1 MIDYLYLLF
10 IFIFAFIFRSIL
22 RVFFKK
28 DIDFDTYF
36 HLYFIEF
43 IRNNGTKNLIEQ
55 KRFIKPFGLNYPWM
69 MHFFIS
75 LFPKKFDMLFERFFN
90 PLLDSV
96 FTISLYIVTFYITES
111 NNQALILVILYL
123 FTPAMFTTLSLGPRI
138 KSFTPRLFGE
148 IVGGMM
154 FIFEYLYFI
163 NDNYIYLLLAILF
176 SGLAYLS
183 SKFSVQ
189 AIVFI
194 SIFLFLFTFDTEYL
208 VVLIG
213 GFILSMILSRG
224 KYIEVLKQQVEHLKW
239 YFIRNIQGKM
249 SVSNRNSLKILV
261 EYLKNKRYKKIIS
274 TLLFDNTFIIILTRF
289 PLVYLALYFIY
300 EGYITNEKL
309 ELVDYFIISSFI
321 LFFISSLK
329 WFLFI
334 GEAERYINYMVFF
347 ILLKV
352 TLFFEENMFYL
363 VTFIMY
369 GFIFYILDF
378 ILLKKNK
385 LNQSNIDDEL
395 ILWLNNQEKELK
407 IATIPYHLGGWKL
420 TYETKHDWLYHLV
433 WLNLKEKNFLD
444 SNYTKKYPFLDIYKA
459 DKIIDEYNLDYI
471 FYNKQALDK
480 NYGEKYE
487 IPTNLKQIQ
496 ISENVFALYK

>member
-1 MIDYLYLLF
+1 MEMLNISLLF
-10 IFIFAFIFRSIL
+10 LFSLFFRFFLRFIY
-22 RVFFKK
+22 KK

-36 HLYFIEF
+36 HLFLINHLRINGIQNMIE
-43 IRNNGTKNLIEQ
+43 T

-90 PLLDSV
+90 PFLDSL
-96 FTISLYIVTFYITES
+96 FTISLYIVTYYITDS
-111 NNQALILVILYL
+111 NNQALIVAILYL

-148 IVGGMM
+148 IVSSMM
-154 FIFEYLYFI
+154 FIFEYLYFL
-163 NDNYIYLLLAILF
+163 NDNYLFLILAIVF
-176 SGLAYLS
+176 SGFAYLS

-189 AIVFI
+189 AIVFM
-194 SIFLFLFTFDTEYL
+194 SIFLFLFTFDIEYL

-224 KYIEVLKQQVEHLKW
+224 KYFEVLKQQVEHLKW
-239 YFIRNIQGKM
+239 YFIKNIQGEM
-249 SVSNRNSLKILV
+249 SVSKRNSLKVLV
-261 EYLKNKRYKKIIS
+261 EYLKNKKYKKIIGA
-274 TLLFDNTFIIILTRF
+274 LLFQNTFVIILTRF

-300 EGYITNEKL
+300 DDYIINGKL

-321 LFFISSLK
+321 IFFISSLK

-347 ILLKV
+347 IILKV
-352 TLFFEENMFYL
+352 SFFLEENILYL
-363 VTFIMY
+363 VVFMIC
-369 GFIFYILDF
+369 GIIFYILDF
-378 ILLKKNK
+378 ILLWKETNKNSV
-385 LNQSNIDDEL
+385 NDEL
-395 ILWLNNQEKELK
+395 INWLNYKNKELK
-407 IATIPYHLGGWKL
+407 IATIPYHLGGWRIV
-420 TYETKHDWLYHLV
+420 ESTKHNWLYGV
-433 WLNLKEKNFLD
+433 FFIDDNDTKTLN
-444 SNYTKKYPFLDIYKA
+444 SYTKKYPFLDINKA

-487 IPTNLKQIQ
+487 IPFNLKQIQ
-496 ISENVFALYK
+496 ISENIFALYK

>member
-1 MIDYLYLLF
+1 MDILYILF
-10 IFIFAFIFRSIL
+10 LFLFSLFFRFFL
-22 RVFFKK
+22 RFVFKK
-28 DIDFDTYF
+28 NIDFDTYF
-36 HLYFIEF
+36 HLFLINHLRINGIQNMIE
-43 IRNNGTKNLIEQ
+43 T
-55 KRFIKPFGLNYPWM
+55 KRFIKPFGLNYPWI

-75 LFPKKFDMLFERFFN
+75 LFPRKFDMFFERFFN
-90 PLLDSV
+90 PFLDSL
-96 FTISLYIVTFYITES
+96 FTVCLYIVTFYINES
-111 NNQALILVILYL
+111 NNQALTVTILYL
-123 FTPAMFTTLSLGPRI
+123 FTPAMFTTLSMGPRI

-148 IVGGMM
+148 IVGGVM
-154 FIFEYLYFI
+154 FIFEYLYFL
-163 NDNYIYLLLAILF
+163 NNNYIYLILAIIF
-176 SGLAYLS
+176 AGFAYLS

-189 AIVFI
+189 AIIFI
-194 SIFLFLFTFDTEYL
+194 SIFLFLFTFDMEYL
-208 VVLIG
+208 VVLFG

-224 KYIEVLKQQVEHLKW
+224 KYLEVLKQQVEHLKW

-249 SVSNRNSLKILV
+249 SISNRNSFKVLV
-261 EYLKNKRYKKIIS
+261 EYFTKKRYKKVIS
-274 TLLFDNTFIIILTRF
+274 VLLFENTFIIILTRF

-321 LFFISSLK
+321 IFFISSLK

-352 TLFFEENMFYL
+352 TLFFEENTLYL
-363 VTFIMY
+363 IIFIIN
-369 GFIFYILDF
+369 GIIFYIFDF
-378 ILLKKNK
+378 ILLQKKTNK
-385 LNQSNIDDEL
+385 NSVDDAL
-395 ILWLNNQEKELK
+395 IKWLNCQDKELK
-407 IATIPYHLGGWKL
+407 IATIPYHLGGWRIV
-420 TYETKHDWLYHLV
+420 ESTKHNWLYGV
-433 WLNLKEKNFLD
+433 FFINDNDIKILN
-444 SNYTKKYPFLDIYKA
+444 SYIKKYPFFNINKA

-496 ISENVFALYK
+496 ISENIFALYK

>member
-1 MIDYLYLLF
+1 MIDYLYILG

-22 RVFFKK
+22 RLFFKK

-55 KRFIKPFGLNYPWM
+55 KRFIKPFDLYYPWL

-75 LFPKKFDMLFERFFN
+75 IFPKKFDMFFERFFN
-90 PLLDSV
+90 PFLDSLFTV
-96 FTISLYIVTFYITES
+96 FLYIIAFYITGS
-111 NNQALILVILYL
+111 NNQALIVAILYI
-123 FTPAMFTTLSLGPRI
+123 FTPVMFTTLSLGPRI

-154 FIFEYLYFI
+154 FIFEYLYFL
-163 NDNYIYLLLAILF
+163 NGNYIYLVLAIVF

-194 SIFLFLFTFDTEYL
+194 SIFLFLSTFDMEYL
-208 VVLIG
+208 VVLVG
-213 GFILSMILSRG
+213 GFILSMVLSRG
-224 KYIEVLKQQVEHLKW
+224 KYLEVLKQQAVHLKW
-239 YFIRNIQGKM
+239 YFIRNIQGKT
-249 SVSNRNSLKILV
+249 SVSNRNSIKELV
-261 EYLKNKRYKKIIS
+261 GHFKNKRYKKIVGA
-274 TLLFDNTFIIILTRF
+274 LLFQNTYIIILTRF
-289 PLVYLALYFIY
+289 PLVYVALYFVY
-300 EGYITNEKL
+300 EGYITNSTL
-309 ELVDYFIISSFI
+309 ELIDYFIISSFI
-321 LFFISSLK
+321 IFFISSLK

-352 TLFFEENMFYL
+352 TLFFEENTLYL
-363 VTFIMY
+363 LLFIIY
-369 GFIFYILDF
+369 GIIFYILDF
-378 ILLKKNK
+378 ILLRKTNKN
-385 LNQSNIDDEL
+385 NIDDKL
-395 ILWLNNQEKELK
+395 ILWLNNQEKDLK
-407 IATIPYHLGGWKL
+407 IATVPYHLGGWRIV
-420 TYETKHDWLYHLV
+420 ESTKHDWLFYIR
-433 WLNLKEKNFLD
+433 WLDKREKDFFDKNFLH
-444 SNYTKKYPFLDIYKA
+444 KYPFLDINKA

-487 IPTNLKQIQ
+487 IPINLKQIQ
-496 ISENVFALYK
+496 ISENIFALYK

>member
-1 MIDYLYLLF
+1 MEYIYF
-10 IFIFAFIFRSIL
+10 IFIFVFVFAFRSLL
-22 RVFFKK
+22 RLVFNSS
-28 DIDFDTYF
+28 IDFDAYF
-36 HLYFIEF
+36 HLYLISF
-43 IRNNGTKNLIEQ
+43 IRKNGISNLIEQ
-55 KRFIKPFGLNYPWM
+55 KRFIKPFGLHYPWM

-75 LFPKKFDMLFERFFN
+75 LFPRKFDMFFERFFN
-90 PLLDSV
+90 PFLDSL
-96 FTISLYIVTFYITES
+96 FTLFLYTVIFYITES
-111 NNQALILVILYL
+111 NNQALIVVILYL

-154 FIFEYLYFI
+154 FIFEYLYFL
-163 NDNYIYLLLAILF
+163 NDNYIYLVLAIIFAGF
-176 SGLAYLS
+176 SYLS

-189 AIVFI
+189 AIVFM
-194 SIFLFLFTFDTEYL
+194 SIFLFLFTFDMEYL
-208 VVLIG
+208 VVLVS

-224 KYIEVLKQQVEHLKW
+224 KYLEVLKEQVEHLKW
-239 YFIRNIQGKM
+239 YFIKNIQGQM
-249 SVSNRNSLKILV
+249 SVSNRNSFKVLV
-261 EYLKNKRYKKIIS
+261 DYFKTKRYKKIIS
-274 TLLFDNTFIIILTRF
+274 ALLFQNTFIIILTRF

-321 LFFISSLK
+321 IFFISSLK
-329 WFLFI
+329 LFLFI

-347 ILLKV
+347 IILKV
-352 TLFFEENMFYL
+352 SLFFEEEIFYL
-363 VTFIMY
+363 YTFIFY
-369 GFIFYILDF
+369 GFLFYILDL
-378 ILLKKNK
+378 ILLRKKTVKN
-385 LNQSNIDDEL
+385 DENEQL
-395 ILWLNNQEKELK
+395 ILWLNNRNKELR

-420 TYETKHDWLYHLV
+420 TYETEHDWLYANL
-433 WLNLKEKNFLD
+433 WLDKSEKDFFEKNFF
-444 SNYTKKYPFLDIYKA
+444 YKYPFININKA

-496 ISENVFALYK
+496 ISENIFALYK

>member
-1 MIDYLYLLF
+1 MDMLYILLLF
-10 IFIFAFIFRSIL
+10 SFSLFFRFFLRFIY
-22 RVFFKK
+22 KK

-36 HLYFIEF
+36 HLFLINHLRINGIQNMIE
-43 IRNNGTKNLIEQ
+43 T

-75 LFPKKFDMLFERFFN
+75 LFPRKFDMFFERFFN
-90 PLLDSV
+90 PFLDSI
-96 FTISLYIVTFYITES
+96 FTVSLYILTFYITDS
-111 NNQALILVILYL
+111 NNQALIVAILYV

-148 IVGGMM
+148 IVGSMM

-163 NDNYIYLLLAILF
+163 NDNYIYLVLAIIF

-194 SIFLFLFTFDTEYL
+194 SIFLFLFTFNIEYL
-208 VVLIG
+208 VVLFG
-213 GFILSMILSRG
+213 GFILSMIFSRG
-224 KYIEVLKQQVEHLKW
+224 KYLEVLKQQVEHLKW
-239 YFIRNIQGKM
+239 YFIKNIKGEM
-249 SVSNRNSLKILV
+249 SVSNRNSLKVLI
-261 EYLKNKRYKKIIS
+261 EHFKNKRYKKVIS
-274 TLLFDNTFIIILTRF
+274 ALLFQNTFVIVLTRF
-289 PLVYLALYFIY
+289 PLAYLALYFIY
-300 EGYITNEKL
+300 DDYIINGKL

-321 LFFISSLK
+321 IFFISSLK

-352 TLFFEENMFYL
+352 TLFFEENILYL
-363 VTFIMY
+363 LLFIIY
-369 GFIFYILDF
+369 GIIFYILDF
-378 ILLKKNK
+378 ILLQKKTN
-385 LNQSNIDDEL
+385 NVDDEL
-395 ILWLNNQEKELK
+395 IKWLNSQYKELK
-407 IATIPYHLGGWKL
+407 IATIPYHLGGWRIV
-420 TYETKHDWLYHLV
+420 ESTKHNWLYGV
-433 WLNLKEKNFLD
+433 FFINGDDIKILN
-444 SNYTKKYPFLDIYKA
+444 SYMKKYPFLDINKA

-480 NYGEKYE
+480 SYGEKYE
-487 IPTNLKQIQ
+487 IPNNLKQIQ
-496 ISENVFALYK
+496 ISENIFALYK